1 MDGVFLLSAVL
12 KGPFRD
18 LLNWAGRRRAA
29 SYRHAVA
36 LGYANG
42 LEAFEPAFDSF
53 AFLIV
58 APAERCFQ
66 LGIHDLILFR
76 QY

>member
-12 KGPFRD
+12 KR
-18 LLNWAGRRRAA
+18 LLEIYWAGRRRAA